1 MTMTK
6 ENAAELPDGVDAN
19 DELYVD
25 FADGSRVSTRFA
37 DDDAIYNDTTKISL
51 CFSEIND
58 IDDIVS
64 VSFAGVTYPLHE
76 EKAPHKNIY
85 TNEEM
90 KFSLSF
96 SDEMY
101 KILDISDTTDYKDAD
116 FNQDAQK
123 VDFVIKKD
131 NTEMTFATIFR
142 VKGMWSKEEAEEIN
156 PMAIYVDNYDGYTYF
171 LQYGEIVEEAQAK
184 AFENVLNNEPKLL
197 HLISFI
203 K

>member
-1 MTMTK
+1 
-6 ENAAELPDGVDAN
+6 
-19 DELYVD
+19 
-25 FADGSRVSTRFA
+25 
-37 DDDAIYNDTTKISL
+37 
-51 CFSEIND
+51 
-58 IDDIVS
+58 
-64 VSFAGVTYPLHE
+64 
-76 EKAPHKNIY
+76 
-85 TNEEM
+85 M